1 MSIHTVHDLGPK
13 LCKAL
18 GLPKGT
24 RSFEL
29 RCAVGEP
36 VIVKCEYMPEK
47 QEGPEIETLFAEYQL
62 VAIGGSAPVGGDPVE
77 VDVTSLT
84 SAAKELRL
92 GTHTDAV
99 GTEGCKATVPTLQF
113 ECRVDVQSLRR
124 EIADSIKRSAH
135 LFPRK

>member
-1 MSIHTVHDLGPK
+1 MSAHIVTDLGPK

-29 RCAVGEP
+29 RCAVNEP

-47 QEGPEIETLFAEYQL
+47 QEGPELETLFAEYQL
-62 VAIGGSAPVGGDPVE
+62 VAVGGLVGERSSQQE

-84 SAAKELRL
+84 SLAREVRL
-92 GTHTDAV
+92 GMRTDAV
-99 GTEGCKATVPTLQF
+99 GAEGCKATVSTVVVNSRAGG
-113 ECRVDVQSLRR
+113 ECLSRA
-124 EIADSIKRSAH
+124 IADAIRPRS
-135 LFPRK
+135 PNTGR